1 MYASEIPCTARFV
14 RVRYFTEIYFDFLTS
29 KPNYRAVNPETGLTP
44 IFKTF
49 SCSLSL
55 SLLRVITHL
64 TLVDPR
70 VPGDDVLDLE
80 DPVVLLLLLHQLEPR
95 VRRERLN
102 AVRQDVPVL
111 PPDPRELFPGK
122 KEREKK

>member
-1 MYASEIPCTARFV
+1 MLFPSLCSSY
-14 RVRYFTEIYFDFLTS
+14 LT
-29 KPNYRAVNPETGLTP
+29 KCKILNIRIRGPALFPP
-44 IFKTF
+44 
-49 SCSLSL
+49 SL
-55 SLLRVITHL
+55 THL

-122 KEREKK
+122 ERARKK